1 MKQTY
6 GLGLFLGFL
15 FTIVSIDTSAK
26 TVNNETSIT
35 EGQQIK
41 TLIINANV
49 SIGLVANSK
58 SSLEV
63 IGGNYIKKHI
73 SFWQSGESLVIGST
87 RNKNLKN
94 SGVINVPASL
104 LQNIQD
110 NRRKNKCNRLRVDGS
125 RKGPR
130 TSPRK
135 ID

>member
-63 IGGNYIKKHI
+63 IGGNYIKKTYFI
-73 SFWQSGESLVIGST
+73 LAKRRVPGDWF
-87 RNKNLKN
+87 NKK
-94 SGVINVPASL
+94 
-104 LQNIQD
+104 
-110 NRRKNKCNRLRVDGS
+110 
-125 RKGPR
+125 
-130 TSPRK
+130 
-135 ID
+135 